1 MSRVSYPTL
10 VNQGF
15 AHVEVIAVSVES
27 NIILNDF
34 SEYFQLLA
42 WVWEVQYHFFPD
54 KSSLLSC
61 NIIDVIGEKR
71 G

>member
-27 NIILNDF
+27 NIILNN
-34 SEYFQLLA
+34 FQSI
-42 WVWEVQYHFFPD
+42 FN
-54 KSSLLSC
+54 C
-61 NIIDVIGEKR
+61 
-71 G
+71 